1 MTPEIF
7 EKQSQVHALFGA
19 LRVLEEVEW
28 IDAISDDH
36 NPNMCPCCGGFQ
48 TSRYGQENVGHKA
61 DCGLRAAK
69 LDIFHQAVGIA
80 SSLPDGNLFINL
92 VTALH
97 LARPKPTF
105 G

>member
-1 MTPEIF
+1 M
-7 EKQSQVHALFGA
+7 
-19 LRVLEEVEW
+19 
-28 IDAISDDH
+28 D
-36 NPNMCPCCGGFQ
+36 
-48 TSRYGQENVGHKA
+48 
-61 DCGLRAAK
+61 GLSAAK